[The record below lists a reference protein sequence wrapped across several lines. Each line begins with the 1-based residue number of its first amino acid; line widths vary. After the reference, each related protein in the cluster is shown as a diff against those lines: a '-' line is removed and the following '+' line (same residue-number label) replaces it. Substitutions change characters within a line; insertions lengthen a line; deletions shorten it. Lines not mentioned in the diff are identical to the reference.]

1 MERLYQAFDSFVFP
15 SRFEG
20 LGIVAIEA
28 QAAGLPTVCSDSV
41 PQFANATDLFTT
53 MPLSASSKEWAET
66 VMDRINIG
74 SRKGRSQELMDAGYD
89 VNKVSVELIELY
101 GNMIGGGGGGKCFS
115 SPHTVTSL
123 VCFLPFWNQ
132 RWRTMKR
139 FPFGLIIR

>member
-101 GNMIGGGGGGKCFS
+101 GNMIGVGGGGG
-115 SPHTVTSL
+115 
-123 VCFLPFWNQ
+123 
-132 RWRTMKR
+132 
-139 FPFGLIIR
+139 

>member
-101 GNMIGGGGGGKCFS
+101 GNMIGGGGG
-115 SPHTVTSL
+115 
-123 VCFLPFWNQ
+123 
-132 RWRTMKR
+132 
-139 FPFGLIIR
+139 